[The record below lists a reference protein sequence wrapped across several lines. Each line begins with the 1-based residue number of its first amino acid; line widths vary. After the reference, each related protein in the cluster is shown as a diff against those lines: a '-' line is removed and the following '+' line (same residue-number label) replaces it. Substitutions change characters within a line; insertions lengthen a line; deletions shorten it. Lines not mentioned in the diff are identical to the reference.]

1 MKKVLKILLIILAI
15 FLIVI
20 LIYLSLMNIE
30 GFFGGIQN
38 KKEFDI
44 SEIDKDQDVVFL
56 GDSITNGYMADGGLF
71 SDFQGYR
78 GLITEDLK
86 ANNIESINYA
96 VGGYKVDDVVN
107 QINNNVTLDEV
118 NKEIISHTETKD
130 KDLIDVYTTEDKSI
144 NIVDSIKE
152 SDAIIITIG
161 ANDIIEKVLSFDED
175 GNMSVDFKNIRG
187 KLKDIRD
194 EKKKLFSMIHE
205 INPDTQIYDVGI
217 YFAYPHQSNM
227 FMRVLYPILMF
238 AENIIFI
245 DEDDNNIHFV
255 KIRDNMQNN
264 IKENV
269 SNPNDIHPSKKG
281 HKVIANEVLKEMEKY
296 N

>member
-1 MKKVLKILLIILAI
+1 MKKFLKI
-15 FLIVI
+15 LIVI
-20 LIYLSLMNIE
+20 LTIFVIGIVIYLSLMNIE
-30 GFFGGIQN
+30 GFIGSIQN

-44 SEIDKDQDVVFL
+44 SEIDNDQNIVFL

-71 SDFQGYR
+71 ADFSGYR
-78 GLITEDLK
+78 GVIEEDLK
-86 ANNIESINYA
+86 DNNVKAINYA
-96 VGGYKVDDVVN
+96 VGGYKVADVMK
-107 QINNNVTLDEV
+107 QINEEVTLDEV
-118 NKEIISHTETKD
+118 NQEIMDHSENKNPELLKNYPTD
-130 KDLIDVYTTEDKSI
+130 NGSL
-144 NIVDSIKE
+144 NIIDSIKN
-152 SDAIIITIG
+152 SDAIVITIG
-161 ANDIIEKVLSFDED
+161 ANDIIEKVLSFDEQ
-175 GNMSVDFKNIRG
+175 GNMSVDFTNIRG
-187 KLKDIRD
+187 KLKDIRKQKN
-194 EKKKLFSMIHE
+194 ELFDKIHE
-205 INPDTQIYDVGI
+205 INPNVQIYDVGI

-245 DEDDNNIHFV
+245 DDDSNNIHFV
-255 KIRDNMQNN
+255 KIRDNMQSD

>member
-1 MKKVLKILLIILAI
+1 MKKWMKVLVGILVA
-15 FLIVI
+15 FLLVI

-30 GFFGGIQN
+30 GFIGSIQN

-44 SEIDKDQDVVFL
+44 SEIDKDQNVVFL

-71 SDFQGYR
+71 ADFSGYR
-78 GLITEDLK
+78 GVIEEDLK
-86 ANNIESINYA
+86 NNNIKTTNYA
-96 VGGYKVDDVVN
+96 VGGYKVSDVMK
-107 QINNNVTLDEV
+107 QINEEVSLDEV
-118 NKEIISHTETKD
+118 NKEIMDHSENKD
-130 KDLIDVYTTEDKSI
+130 PELLKNYPTNNGDLTII
-144 NIVDSIKE
+144 DSIKNA
-152 SDAIIITIG
+152 DAVVITIG
-161 ANDIIEKVLSFDED
+161 ANDIIEKVLSFDEQ

-187 KLKDIRD
+187 KLKDIRK
-194 EKKKLFSMIHE
+194 EKNELFDKIHE
-205 INPDTQIYDVGI
+205 INPNVQIYDVGI
-217 YFAYPHQSNM
+217 YFAYPHQSDM

-245 DEDDNNIHFV
+245 DDDSDNIHFV
-255 KIRDNMQNN
+255 KIRDNMQSD

>member
-1 MKKVLKILLIILAI
+1 MKKWMKVLVGIVVA

-20 LIYLSLMNIE
+20 LIYLSLINIE
-30 GFFGGIQN
+30 GFIGGIQN

-44 SEIDKDQDVVFL
+44 SEIDKNQNVVFL

-71 SDFQGYR
+71 ADFQGYR
-78 GLITEDLK
+78 GVISEDLK
-86 ANNIESINYA
+86 ANNIDSVNYA
-96 VGGYKVDDVVN
+96 VGGYRVNDVVN
-107 QINNNVTLDEV
+107 QIDNDVTLDEV
-118 NKEIISHTETKD
+118 NNTIIDHTKKED
-130 KDLIDVYTTEDKSI
+130 QDLIDVYTTDDKTI

-161 ANDIIEKVLSFDED
+161 ANDIIEKVLSFDEE

-187 KLKDIRD
+187 KLKDIRE

-227 FMRVLYPILMF
+227 FMRTLYPILMF

-245 DEDDNNIHFV
+245 DDDSNNIHFV
-255 KIRDNMQNN
+255 KIRDNMQSD

-281 HKVIANEVLKEMEKY
+281 HNVIANEVLKEMEKY